1 MEIKFSFFVGRLSE
15 SMEKFWMS
23 FYKNFNRKNIL
34 AKIKSLQKSFD
45 TKKKLKLFFL
55 SQLIFFANSHV
66 HTLFSHPIITS
77 NLSLIKSL
85 SDSIFEPI
93 SYLPISL

>member
-1 MEIKFSFFVGRLSE
+1 MEIKFSFFFVGRLSE

-23 FYKNFNRKNIL
+23 FYKNFNTKNIL

-55 SQLIFFANSHV
+55 SQLIFLLI
-66 HTLFSHPIITS
+66 HTCTRYF
-77 NLSLIKSL
+77 LIQ
-85 SDSIFEPI
+85 
-93 SYLPISL
+93 